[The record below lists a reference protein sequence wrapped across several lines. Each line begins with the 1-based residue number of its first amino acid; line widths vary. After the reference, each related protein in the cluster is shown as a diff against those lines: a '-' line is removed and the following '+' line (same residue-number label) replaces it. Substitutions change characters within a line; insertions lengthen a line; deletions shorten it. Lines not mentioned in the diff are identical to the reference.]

1 MPYLCI
7 KTVSITPCNEDMSRV
22 GKNVFPF
29 SSYSSVVYIK
39 KCLYLFC
46 VCGTCIKCKTR
57 KTQRCKEKGHSRIQ
71 WTRKRTLMRE
81 KEETTVLLHDKKND
95 IKLNAPA

>member
-39 KCLYLFC
+39 KCLYLFLC
-46 VCGTCIKCKTR
+46 VWYMYKVQNTKNTAMLR
-57 KTQRCKEKGHSRIQ
+57 KGAQQNTE
-71 WTRKRTLMRE
+71 
-81 KEETTVLLHDKKND
+81 D
-95 IKLNAPA
+95 

>member
-1 MPYLCI
+1 MKICHVLA
-7 KTVSITPCNEDMSRV
+7 KMSFHFHPILLSFIS
-22 GKNVFPF
+22 KNVYTF
-29 SSYSSVVYIK
+29 I
-39 KCLYLFC
+39 C

-71 WTRKRTLMRE
+71 RTRKRTLMRE
-81 KEETTVLLHDKKND
+81 KEENTVLLHDKKNV

>member
-1 MPYLCI
+1 MKICHVLA
-7 KTVSITPCNEDMSRV
+7 KMSFHFHPILLLFIS
-22 GKNVFPF
+22 KNVYTF
-29 SSYSSVVYIK
+29 
-39 KCLYLFC
+39 FC

-71 WTRKRTLMRE
+71 RTRKRTLMRE
-81 KEETTVLLHDKKND
+81 KEENTVLLHDKKND

>member
-22 GKNVFPF
+22 GKN

-39 KCLYLFC
+39 KCLYLFVC
-46 VCGTCIKCKTR
+46 VWYMYKVQNTKNTEMLG
-57 KTQRCKEKGHSRIQ
+57 KGAQ
-71 WTRKRTLMRE
+71 QNTE
-81 KEETTVLLHDKKND
+81 D
-95 IKLNAPA
+95 